1 MDSHKNTSPFI
12 REESHEPIT
21 TTTTTTITKSN
32 NNNDMVDI
40 ELADSKAET
49 ESAEKERAEIIKKLI
64 MQLVVF
70 VLLFCLLYFGGW
82 ILIKSCSATVDLFIN
97 DCEAK
102 GGHFE
107 GRNATGSHKSVCKGI
122 DEARSG

>member
-1 MDSHKNTSPFI
+1 MDSHRNTSPFI
-12 REESHEPIT
+12 REESDEPSAAST
-21 TTTTTTITKSN
+21 TTTNN

-40 ELADSKAET
+40 ELAESKDEL
-49 ESAEKERAEIIKKLI
+49 ESAEKEERAEIIKKLI

-70 VLLFCLLYFGGW
+70 VLLFCLLYFAGW
-82 ILIKSCSATVDLFIN
+82 TLIKSCSATVDLFIN